1 MKTLKIVT
9 GVPNENDIANKVKEI
24 EEQTDELK
32 FDNIDIE
39 IGLAPKPIVDDE
51 TKYFDEEEE

>member
-9 GVPNENDIANKVKEI
+9 GVPNEQDIASKVKEI

-39 IGLAPKPIVDDE
+39 IGIAPKPIVDDE
-51 TKYFDEEEE
+51 TKYFDDEEE

>member
-9 GVPNENDIANKVKEI
+9 GVPKEHDIASKVKEI
-24 EEQTDELK
+24 EEETNQLD

-39 IGLAPKPIVDDE
+39 IGLAPKPIIDMDLDE
-51 TKYFDEEEE
+51 YDELED

>member
-9 GVPNENDIANKVKEI
+9 GVSNEQDIANKVKEI
-24 EEQTDELK
+24 EEQTDELE

-39 IGLAPKPIVDDE
+39 IGLAPKPIIDDE
-51 TKYFDEEEE
+51 TKYFDEEE